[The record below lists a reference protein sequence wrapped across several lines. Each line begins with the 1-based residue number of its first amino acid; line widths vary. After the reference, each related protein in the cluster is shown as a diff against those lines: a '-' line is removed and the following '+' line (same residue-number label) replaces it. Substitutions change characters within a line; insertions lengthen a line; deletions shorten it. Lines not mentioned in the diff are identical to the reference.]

1 MGYLVII
8 ITVILFIWFV
18 WQKWRHRSFVAQQQ
32 AYQGYYLLVR
42 KYEEAGRYYGVFQQG
57 DQEVL
62 LEMSPDLYIRI
73 PVLLR
78 GFLKATDKKVV
89 EFS

>member
-8 ITVILFIWFV
+8 MTVVLFIWLL
-18 WQKWRHRSFVAQQQ
+18 WQKWHNRSFSAQQS

-42 KYEEAGRYYGVFQQG
+42 KYEDAGRYYGIFQQG
-57 DQEVL
+57 ETEIQ
-62 LEMSPDLYIRI
+62 LEMSPDLYIRV
-73 PVLLR
+73 PVLIR